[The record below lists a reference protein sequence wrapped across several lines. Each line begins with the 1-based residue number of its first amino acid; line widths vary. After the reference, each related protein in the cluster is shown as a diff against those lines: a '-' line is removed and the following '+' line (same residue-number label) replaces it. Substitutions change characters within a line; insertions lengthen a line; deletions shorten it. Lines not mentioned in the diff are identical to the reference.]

1 VEMPLRRSTVHSLEL
16 VAYDGAVATLDLR
29 VSSGTYVRAI
39 AEALGGHCVTLRR
52 TEVGPFSVADADE
65 TRIVPP
71 AEALGFLP
79 ALEVDDDG
87 ARAIRQGRERVAER
101 VRVLC
106 RGELVA
112 VNGTVLP

>member
-1 VEMPLRRSTVHSLEL
+1 MPVRRSTVHELSL
-16 VAYDGAVATLDLR
+16 VGAAGGVVTLDLR

-39 AEALGGHCVTLRR
+39 ADTLGGHCVTLRR
-52 TEVGPFSVADADE
+52 LEVGPFSVADADE

-79 ALEVDDDG
+79 SREVDEDA
-87 ARAIRQGRERVAER
+87 ARAIRQGRARVDER

-106 RGELVA
+106 DGELVA

>member
-1 VEMPLRRSTVHSLEL
+1 LIGYE
-16 VAYDGAVATLDLR
+16 GGVATLDLR

-39 AEALGGHCVTLRR
+39 AEAVGGHCATLRR
-52 TEVGPFSVADADE
+52 TEVGPFSVAEADE

-79 ALEVDDDG
+79 AVEVDD
-87 ARAIRQGRERVAER
+87 AAATAIRQGRRRVDER
-101 VRVLC
+101 VRVVC
-106 RGELVA
+106 GGELVA